1 MKPQLLNDW
10 HVHVTTRLS
19 VSVSAMITPVA
30 MWLKIR
36 KMFMRVQCVGS
47 LMVSDNV
54 SNIMPEMLIRLPLF
68 LITYVSFIFQRITS
82 NSNLNNQ
89 STDQ

>member
-1 MKPQLLNDW
+1 
-10 HVHVTTRLS
+10 
-19 VSVSAMITPVA
+19 MIGTKGVKGSCDHQVISKRISDDHPIA